1 MEKINFTKTLNMD
14 SRIIQVGPCPMKWVE
29 NDHENSNLNPKNPC
43 LKPLK
48 DSSSLLNH
56 KDSRKLLLEK
66 FENDGY
72 LFIRGLLDRDTV
84 FRAKNFVL
92 QDMEKRGGI
101 LDPSRDIFS
110 LR

>member
-1 MEKINFTKTLNMD
+1 MD

-29 NDHENSNLNPKNPC
+29 NDHENLNINPTNPC

-48 DSSSLLNH
+48 DSSPLLNH
-56 KDSRKLLLEK
+56 KDSRKLLLEN

-101 LDPSRDIFS
+101 LDPSRDIFG
-110 LR
+110 LRKYLFSPG